1 MDGPSELLM
10 YGRLTTQ
17 DVHRMWRGSSMTQK
31 LPFSKIK
38 LNLIIFL
45 FYLNVWYAS
54 IEVRANVCISHPQCH
69 KKPPATKS
77 PFTSILKS
85 PKNLS
90 SVCAK
95 KKNKHNFFCWR
106 SVDFWPS
113 EVQSLNGTKY
123 GLMGMSEFYK
133 YWMFD
138 VSNEV
143 CDDMKGAKIILSLLL
158 LFFFKKICPLC
169 SHRNKSWE
177 WGQTNQTGG
186 REDWSLVWFLVY
198 WQPM

>member
-1 MDGPSELLM
+1 MDGPSELFM
-10 YGRLTTQ
+10 HGRLTTQ
-17 DVHRMWRGSSMTQK
+17 DVQRMWRGSSMTQK

-54 IEVRANVCISHPQCH
+54 IEVRANVCISHPQCQSH
-69 KKPPATKS
+69 RPQKAPSLPFWSPPKI
-77 PFTSILKS
+77 FL
-85 PKNLS
+85 
-90 SVCAK
+90 
-95 KKNKHNFFCWR
+95 HHFFCWP

-113 EVQSLNGTKY
+113 EVQNLNGTKF

-143 CDDMKGAKIILSLLL
+143 CDDMKGAKMQKMGQNYIIIIII
-158 LFFFKKICPLC
+158 F
-169 SHRNKSWE
+169 
-177 WGQTNQTGG
+177 
-186 REDWSLVWFLVY
+186 
-198 WQPM
+198 

>member
-1 MDGPSELLM
+1 MDGPSELFM

-95 KKNKHNFFCWR
+95 KKTNIIFFVGAPLISGPQKFRVWTAPSTDWWGCQNFTNIECLMWVMRCVMIWR
-106 SVDFWPS
+106 GPK
-113 EVQSLNGTKY
+113 LY
-123 GLMGMSEFYK
+123 YH
-133 YWMFD
+133 YYYY
-138 VSNEV
+138 
-143 CDDMKGAKIILSLLL
+143 
-158 LFFFKKICPLC
+158 FF
-169 SHRNKSWE
+169 
-177 WGQTNQTGG
+177 
-186 REDWSLVWFLVY
+186 
-198 WQPM
+198 